1 MRVNIFQ
8 EDIILFYIYSINE
21 YYINNNNLFTG
32 NKNERKI
39 KLDAFTLCIICLS
52 QKDIKF

>member
-1 MRVNIFQ
+1 MNTIL
-8 EDIILFYIYSINE
+8 IIIIYLREI
-21 YYINNNNLFTG
+21 
-32 NKNERKI
+32 KNERKI